1 MRVVLKELAFF
12 RRFDDK
18 VAQTAIPVHW
28 VAEEFWSDMAAFSAA
43 ELGRLRAAGSLLLEA
58 EDRLPV
64 LRTLSWDRAVGDAF
78 LKSGGLVP
86 PAPAY
91 PQIDPEPS
99 RQRIAAARALIDGE
113 SPVHD
118 WLRRFAD
125 MAEMTAAMLSAIGTV
140 TFHVHSRALYGAP
153 SSPIADGKRNALELA
168 RRLDALLADLEG
180 GMRLEPPKILGA
192 AEIKRRLDTLLP
204 EHFGAD
210 SPRVEVTPN
219 VSGKA
224 AAGRDYIKLR
234 EDAMFSDLD
243 VTQLLQHE
251 AFVHIATGKN
261 GQAQANFP
269 LLAESHPG
277 NAKTQEGLAVF
288 AEFISG
294 ALDPRRFRRLAD
306 RVMAIDMAER
316 GADFIEVFR
325 FFREQS
331 ATDAPFEA
339 FENARRVFRGGVI
352 AGGAPFTKD
361 SIYLGGLL
369 EVHNFLRAA
378 VKSGDA
384 GYIRLL
390 FVGKIDLADLAAMKM
405 LRDEEL
411 IAPPRFMPPWATD
424 LRYLLSYLA
433 YSTFLNEISLKDVV
447 AKYEPLFA

>member
-1 MRVVLKELAFF
+1 
-12 RRFDDK
+12 
-18 VAQTAIPVHW
+18 
-28 VAEEFWSDMAAFSAA
+28 MAAFSAA
-43 ELGRLRAAGSLLLEA
+43 ELKKLKKAAALLLDA
-58 EDRLPV
+58 EEQLPV
-64 LRTLSWDRAVGDAF
+64 LRTLAWDRAIGDAF
-78 LKSGGLVP
+78 LKAGGEGSPSPV
-86 PAPAY
+86 Y
-91 PQIDPEPS
+91 PTIDPSPPRE
-99 RQRIAAARALIDGE
+99 RIAAARALIDGT

-118 WLRRFAD
+118 WLERFAD
-125 MAEMTAAMLSAIGTV
+125 TTETTAALLSAVGTKA
-140 TFHVHSRALYGAP
+140 FHTHSTALYGAP
-153 SSPIADGKRNALELA
+153 GSPIADGRRSALDLA
-168 RRLDALLADLEG
+168 RRLDRLLADLEG
-180 GMRLEPPKILGA
+180 GMRLEPPEVLDA
-192 AEIKRRLDTLLP
+192 AEIKRRLDAALP
-204 EHFGAD
+204 AHFGAD
-210 SPRVEVTPN
+210 SPRVEVTRN

-251 AFVHIATGKN
+251 AFVHIATAKN
-261 GQAQANFP
+261 GQAQAHFP

-306 RVMAIDMAER
+306 RVIAIDMAER
-316 GADFIEVFR
+316 GADFTEVYR
-325 FFREQS
+325 FFRERGAS
-331 ATDAPFEA
+331 DPPFEA

-384 GYIRLL
+384 EYIRLL
-390 FVGKIDLADLAAMKM
+390 FVGKIDLADLAAMKL
-405 LRDEEL
+405 LREAGL
-411 IAPPRFMPPWATD
+411 IHAPRFMPPWATD

-433 YSTFLNEISLKDVV
+433 YSTFLNEINLGAVV
-447 AKYEPLFA
+447 AKYEPLFG

>member
-1 MRVVLKELAFF
+1 
-12 RRFDDK
+12 
-18 VAQTAIPVHW
+18 
-28 VAEEFWSDMAAFSAA
+28 MAAFSAA
-43 ELGRLRAAGSLLLEA
+43 ELKKLKKAASLLLDA

-64 LRTLSWDRAVGDAF
+64 LRTLTWDRAVGDAF
-78 LKSGGLVP
+78 LKSGGAQA
-86 PAPAY
+86 PAPQY
-91 PQIDPEPS
+91 PQIDPAPPRE
-99 RQRIAAARALIDGE
+99 RIAAARALIDGS

-125 MAEMTAAMLSAIGTV
+125 TTETTASLLSVVGTKR
-140 TFHVHSRALYGAP
+140 FHEASVALYGAP
-153 SSPIADGKRNALELA
+153 GSPIADGKRSALDLA
-168 RRLDALLADLEG
+168 RRLDGLLADLEG
-180 GMRLEPPKILGA
+180 GMRLEPPEVLDAG
-192 AEIKRRLDTLLP
+192 EIKRRLDAALP
-204 EHFGAD
+204 VHFGAD
-210 SPRVEVTPN
+210 APRVDVTRN

-306 RVMAIDMAER
+306 RVIAIDMAER
-316 GADFIEVFR
+316 GADFIEVYR
-325 FFREQS
+325 FFRERGPG
-331 ATDAPFEA
+331 DAPFEA

-384 GYIRLL
+384 EFIRLL
-390 FVGKIDLADLAAMKM
+390 FVGKIDLADLAAMKL
-405 LRDEEL
+405 LREEGL
-411 IAPPRFMPPWATD
+411 IHAPRFMPPWATD

-433 YSTFLNEISLKDVV
+433 YSTFLNEINLGAVV
-447 AKYEPLFA
+447 AKYEPLFG

>member
-1 MRVVLKELAFF
+1 MIRSPDKG
-12 RRFDDK
+12 RRFIGL
-18 VAQTAIPVHW
+18 ARN
-28 VAEEFWSDMAAFSAA
+28 FSGGMAAFSAA
-43 ELGRLRAAGSLLLEA
+43 ELKKLKTAAALLLEA

-64 LRTLSWDRAVGDAF
+64 LRTLTWDRAVGDAF
-78 LKSGGLVP
+78 LKSGGKTP
-86 PAPAY
+86 PAPLY
-91 PQIDPEPS
+91 PAIDPEPS
-99 RQRIAAARALIDGE
+99 HERIAAARALIEGS

-118 WLRRFAD
+118 WLTRFAD
-125 MAEMTAAMLSAIGTV
+125 TAETTAALLSAVGTPD
-140 TFHVHSRALYGAP
+140 FHRHSVALYGAP
-153 SSPIADGKRNALELA
+153 GSPIADGKRSALELA
-168 RRLDALLADLEG
+168 RRLDRLLADLEG
-180 GMRLEPPKILGA
+180 GMRLEPPEVLDA
-192 AEIKRRLDTLLP
+192 AEIKRRLDAALP
-204 EHFGAD
+204 QYFGAEP
-210 SPRVEVTPN
+210 PRVEVTRN

-251 AFVHIATGKN
+251 AFVHIATAKN
-261 GQAQANFP
+261 GQAQAHFP

-306 RVMAIDMAER
+306 RVIAIDMAER
-316 GADFIEVFR
+316 GADFIEIYR
-325 FFREQS
+325 FFRERG
-331 ATDAPFEA
+331 AGDPPFEA

-378 VKSGDA
+378 VKTGDA
-384 GYIRLL
+384 AFIRLL
-390 FVGKIDLADLAAMKM
+390 FVGKIDLADLAAMK
-405 LRDEEL
+405 LLSDEGL
-411 IAPPRFMPPWATD
+411 IHAPRFMPPWATD

-433 YSTFLNEISLKDVV
+433 YSTFLNEINLGAVV
-447 AKYEPLFA
+447 AKYEPLFG

>member
-1 MRVVLKELAFF
+1 
-12 RRFDDK
+12 
-18 VAQTAIPVHW
+18 
-28 VAEEFWSDMAAFSAA
+28 MAAFSAA
-43 ELGRLRAAGSLLLEA
+43 ELKKLKRAAALLLDA

-64 LRTLSWDRAVGDAF
+64 LRTLSWDRAIGDDF
-78 LKSGGLVP
+78 LRTGGAKPPSPLYP
-86 PAPAY
+86 MIDPAPPREA
-91 PQIDPEPS
+91 
-99 RQRIAAARALIDGE
+99 IAAARALIDGT

-125 MAEMTAAMLSAIGTV
+125 MAETTAALLSAVGTKE
-140 TFHVHSRALYGAP
+140 FHRHSVALYGAP
-153 SSPIADGKRNALELA
+153 GSPIADGKRTALDLA
-168 RRLDALLADLEG
+168 RRLDGLLADLEG
-180 GMRLEPPKILGA
+180 GMRLEPPEALDA
-192 AEIKRRLDTLLP
+192 PEIKRRLDAALP
-204 EHFGAD
+204 AHFGAD
-210 SPRVEVTPN
+210 APRVDVTRN

-261 GQAQANFP
+261 GQAQAHFP

-306 RVMAIDMAER
+306 RVIAIDMAER
-316 GADFIEVFR
+316 GADFIEIFR
-325 FFREQS
+325 YFRERS
-331 ATDAPFEA
+331 ASEPPFEA

-384 GYIRLL
+384 EYIRLL
-390 FVGKIDLADLAAMKM
+390 FVGKIDLADLAAMKL
-405 LRDEEL
+405 LRQEGL
-411 IAPPRFMPPWATD
+411 IHAPRFMPPWATD

-433 YSTFLNEISLKDVV
+433 YSTFLNEINLGAVV
-447 AKYEPLFA
+447 AKYEPLFG